1 MTLIEEKKK
10 VESIA
15 LKRQKEAGLFEEE
28 LAGQVKMLKA
38 AQEIMQGLEERVS
51 QSDIA
56 IAEKDNRIL
65 ELNVALSIA
74 NKRHRREMDKKG
86 GDGEKFIVPDLQ
98 EDIAAL
104 FRWND

>member
-10 VESIA
+10 AKSIA
-15 LKRQKEAGLFEEE
+15 LKRQKEAEE

-38 AQEIMQGLEERVS
+38 AQEVMQGLEERVS

-56 IAEKDNRIL
+56 IAAKDNRIL
-65 ELNVALSIA
+65 ELNLALSIA
-74 NKRHRREMDKKG
+74 NEHHWRAIDKKG
-86 GDGEKFIVPDLQ
+86 GDGEKFVVPDLQ
-98 EDIAAL
+98 EDTAAL